1 MSIVTFSQEK
11 LEKKAKELTEKF
23 NEKLGDN
30 KLTSEQE
37 IEVDRLYLEK
47 LNKIKE
53 LKKLEISE
61 EERTNKTKELHK
73 EYAKKLQAVLTKDQK
88 ESFKN
93 NKEE

>member
-1 MSIVTFSQEK
+1 MKQLKFLLVVLFGLMSIVTFSQEK

-73 EYAKKLQAVLTKDQK
+73 EYT
-88 ESFKN
+88 SCFN
-93 NKEE
+93 